1 MTGIACEETPL
12 LGRVAKL
19 ERTYIADFPQF
30 IHRLPKLEQV
40 GYRH

>member
-19 ERTYIADFPQF
+19 ERTYIADFLNSSIVF
-30 IHRLPKLEQV
+30 RN
-40 GYRH
+40 